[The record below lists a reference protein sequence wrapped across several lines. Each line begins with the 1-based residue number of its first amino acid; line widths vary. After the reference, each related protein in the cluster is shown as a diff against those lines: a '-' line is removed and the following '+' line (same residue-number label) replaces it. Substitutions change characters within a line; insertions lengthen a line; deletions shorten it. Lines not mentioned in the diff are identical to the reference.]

1 MRPFDYS
8 NSAELFPTRNL
19 RARRTTVGYKR
30 FARAADA
37 IKFAIEELPPELLH
51 GAHMEV
57 NEERFDSGAIRRL
70 YEDAGYPLPRR
81 TPKAAGAATS
91 NKVRAPKL
99 AAGAAPKNGRAA
111 DGRAAEGS
119 GAALGKGSSATTSMK
134 SGVVKTPVKNGGA
147 AEAKAP
153 VAPAAKKP
161 APSRAAE
168 GASAA
173 TSKTPAKKARVAVP
187 TD

>member
-70 YEDAGYPLPRR
+70 YEDEGYPLPRR
-81 TPKAAGAATS
+81 PAKF
-91 NKVRAPKL
+91 PP
-99 AAGAAPKNGRAA
+99 AAPKNGA
-111 DGRAAEGS
+111 
-119 GAALGKGSSATTSMK
+119 GAAQ
-134 SGVVKTPVKNGGA
+134 KNGA
-147 AEAKAP
+147 AKNGNAAAKAP
-153 VAPAAKKP
+153 ATPSVKKP
-161 APSRAAE
+161 VPSRAAE

-173 TSKTPAKKARVAVP
+173 TPKTPAKKARATV
-187 TD
+187 D

>member
-70 YEDAGYPLPRR
+70 YEDEGYPLPRR
-81 TPKAAGAATS
+81 PAKF
-91 NKVRAPKL
+91 PP
-99 AAGAAPKNGRAA
+99 AAPKNGSGAA
-111 DGRAAEGS
+111 AKNGS
-119 GAALGKGSSATTSMK
+119 GA
-134 SGVVKTPVKNGGA
+134 KNGNA
-147 AEAKAP
+147 SAKAP
-153 VAPAAKKP
+153 AAPKAAAAGAPMKKP
-161 APSRAAE
+161 VQA
-168 GASAA
+168 
-173 TSKTPAKKARVAVP
+173 PAKKARATVE
-187 TD
+187 

>member
-70 YEDAGYPLPRR
+70 YEDEGYPLPRR
-81 TPKAAGAATS
+81 PAKFPPA
-91 NKVRAPKL
+91 APKNGS
-99 AAGAAPKNGRAA
+99 GAAPKNGA
-111 DGRAAEGS
+111 
-119 GAALGKGSSATTSMK
+119 GAA
-134 SGVVKTPVKNGGA
+134 KNG
-147 AEAKAP
+147 
-153 VAPAAKKP
+153 
-161 APSRAAE
+161 RAAE

-173 TSKTPAKKARVAVP
+173 TKNGNASAKAPAAAKAAAAAPVKKPAQAPAKKARATV
-187 TD
+187 D

>member
-8 NSAELFPTRNL
+8 SSAELFPTRNL
-19 RARRTTVGYKR
+19 RARRTTVGYRR

-91 NKVRAPKL
+91 KVRAPKI

-119 GAALGKGSSATTSMK
+119 GAAHVKGSSAATSMK

>member
-70 YEDAGYPLPRR
+70 YEDEGYPLPRR
-81 TPKAAGAATS
+81 PAKF
-91 NKVRAPKL
+91 PP
-99 AAGAAPKNGRAA
+99 AAPKNGGSAA
-111 DGRAAEGS
+111 AKNGS
-119 GAALGKGSSATTSMK
+119 GG
-134 SGVVKTPVKNGGA
+134 KNGNA
-147 AEAKAP
+147 SAKAP
-153 VAPAAKKP
+153 AAPKAAAAAPVKKP
-161 APSRAAE
+161 VQA
-168 GASAA
+168 
-173 TSKTPAKKARVAVP
+173 PAKKVRAAVA
-187 TD
+187 D

>member
-70 YEDAGYPLPRR
+70 YEDEGYPLPRR
-81 TPKAAGAATS
+81 PAKFPPAVPKNGGSAAAKNGSGGKNGNASAKAPAAPKAAAAAPVKKPVQAPAK
-91 NKVRAPKL
+91 KVRA
-99 AAGAAPKNGRAA
+99 A
-111 DGRAAEGS
+111 
-119 GAALGKGSSATTSMK
+119 
-134 SGVVKTPVKNGGA
+134 VV
-147 AEAKAP
+147 
-153 VAPAAKKP
+153 
-161 APSRAAE
+161 
-168 GASAA
+168 
-173 TSKTPAKKARVAVP
+173 
-187 TD
+187 D

>member
-70 YEDAGYPLPRR
+70 YEDEGYPLPRR
-81 TPKAAGAATS
+81 PAKF
-91 NKVRAPKL
+91 PP
-99 AAGAAPKNGRAA
+99 AAPKNGAGAA
-111 DGRAAEGS
+111 AKNGS
-119 GAALGKGSSATTSMK
+119 GA
-134 SGVVKTPVKNGGA
+134 KNGNPS
-147 AEAKAP
+147 AKAP
-153 VAPAAKKP
+153 AAPKAVAAAAAPVKKP
-161 APSRAAE
+161 AQA
-168 GASAA
+168 
-173 TSKTPAKKARVAVP
+173 PAKKARATV
-187 TD
+187 D

>member
-70 YEDAGYPLPRR
+70 YEDEGYPLPRR
-81 TPKAAGAATS
+81 PAKF
-91 NKVRAPKL
+91 PP
-99 AAGAAPKNGRAA
+99 AAPKNGRAA
-111 DGRAAEGS
+111 
-119 GAALGKGSSATTSMK
+119 
-134 SGVVKTPVKNGGA
+134 
-147 AEAKAP
+147 
-153 VAPAAKKP
+153 
-161 APSRAAE
+161 E

-173 TSKTPAKKARVAVP
+173 AKNGSGAKNGNASKAPAAPKAAAAAAAPVKKPVQAPAKKVRAAVA
-187 TD
+187 D